1 METPNNI
8 EFVQVYAGSIMQAEV
23 VKSLLENEEINA
35 FLKDEFLGTLAPW
48 WASPGGMGAVKVIV
62 SKTDVDK
69 AKAIIDAYQ
78 QNEPEDTES

>member
-35 FLKDEFLGTLAPW
+35 FLKDGFLGTLAPW

-69 AKAIIDAYQ
+69 AKAIIEAYQ